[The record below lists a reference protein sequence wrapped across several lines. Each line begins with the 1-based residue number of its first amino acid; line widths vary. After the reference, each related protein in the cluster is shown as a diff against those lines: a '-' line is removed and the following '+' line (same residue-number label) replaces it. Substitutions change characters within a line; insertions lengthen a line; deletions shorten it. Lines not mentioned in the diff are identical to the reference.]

1 MLSKIYACCL
11 LKPILTSS
19 VHCSPVPLNALHG
32 PNDNDT
38 SFPSDFG
45 EMLRRWHYVF
55 VFPDESDDANNTD
68 YWNSLMPDASEAW
81 DRTHRSWRTRYQG
94 YQPQALSS
102 LANFIDFYI
111 YIYFYHNEIFSEETC
126 LVLVLLLSLT
136 CIHNSYNR
144 SRTLRSVPEMR
155 FVSFLCSVVRTFSCS
170 MHTISQKRL
179 AWPTSKKMPMRC
191 SGGSLPT
198 NITQPTQTSTAEG

>member
-1 MLSKIYACCL
+1 MNSCRWSVSVAPSPPGFKQHCIKDCFWSLYFMRSSLRVLSIPAFFGLIILGIKWLQCVARFLAKQWHLSLLWKIPGSWWHETAGHWRVMLSKIYACCL

-55 VFPDESDDANNTD
+55 VFPDESDDANNAD

-111 YIYFYHNEIFSEETC
+111 YIY
-126 LVLVLLLSLT
+126 LS
-136 CIHNSYNR
+136 
-144 SRTLRSVPEMR
+144 
-155 FVSFLCSVVRTFSCS
+155 
-170 MHTISQKRL
+170 
-179 AWPTSKKMPMRC
+179 
-191 SGGSLPT
+191 
-198 NITQPTQTSTAEG
+198 

>member
-1 MLSKIYACCL
+1 MTMTQTFLLILERCWGDGTTSLSFLMSQTMPTTLTTGIRWCQML
-11 LKPILTSS
+11 LKPGTGLTDLGGQGTKAI
-19 VHCSPVPLNALHG
+19 SPKHL
-32 PNDNDT
+32 
-38 SFPSDFG
+38 
-45 EMLRRWHYVF
+45 Y
-55 VFPDESDDANNTD
+55 
-68 YWNSLMPDASEAW
+68 
-81 DRTHRSWRTRYQG
+81 
-94 YQPQALSS
+94 SS
-102 LANFIDFYI
+102 LANFIDF
-111 YIYFYHNEIFSEETC
+111 IYFYHNEIFSEGTC

-170 MHTISQKRL
+170 IHTISQKRL

-198 NITQPTQTSTAEG
+198 NITQPTQTSTAAGWPGQDEKGNESTHMYP